1 MIKYQEKVHL
11 FELGRIVT
19 TSGVAGRMEKDDG
32 FVEFVKKSTARHSHG
47 DWGDLCD
54 EDKEEN
60 QLSLRSGFR
69 LFSAYKQESF
79 PKIWIITEADR
90 SATTVL
96 FPSEY

>member
-1 MIKYQEKVHL
+1 MIKYQEKVSL

-19 TSGVAGRMEKDDG
+19 TRGVACRMEEDDG
-32 FVEFVKKSTARHSHG
+32 FIEFLKQSISRHSRG
-47 DWGDLCD
+47 DWGDLCA

-60 QLSLRSGFR
+60 ELSLKSGFR
-69 LFSAYKQESF
+69 LFSAYEQGSLL
-79 PKIWIITEADR
+79 KIWIITEADR

>member
-1 MIKYQEKVHL
+1 MTKSNVLL
-11 FELGRIVT
+11 FELGRLVAT
-19 TSGVAGRMEKDDG
+19 RGVSDYMEGDDG
-32 FVEFVKKSTARHSHG
+32 FVEFVKKSISRHSQG

-69 LFSAYKQESF
+69 LFSAYEQGSL
-79 PKIWIITEADR
+79 PKIWIITESDR
-90 SATTVL
+90 SVTTML